1 MDPIEYLFC
10 PRCVFFG
17 VMFDSFQKVSSPC
30 WRISLPFFQ
39 PSIFAYLSCIL
50 QEHLKQEWCLNI
62 IASWKKFPF
71 FSCALICVCCRL
83 SIFVQIFCTQ
93 KITSYNQHTSLQ
105 QHGFERFFLNQK
117 SSTPKNHVAEVPL
130 FIGQNFSTPTTTTPK
145 KITKSWKGDEFFTKQ
160 NISHPSL
167 CLHFIDIEHKD
178 HLKQTSCS

>member
-17 VMFDSFQKVSSPC
+17 VMFDSFQMVSSPC

-62 IASWKKFPF
+62 IASWKNFPF

-93 KITSYNQHTSLQ
+93 KITSYNQHICNNTVLNVS
-105 QHGFERFFLNQK
+105 FKAKIVDPKKPCCRSSFVYRAKFFNSHNHHPQ
-117 SSTPKNHVAEVPL
+117 KNH
-130 FIGQNFSTPTTTTPK
+130 
-145 KITKSWKGDEFFTKQ
+145 
-160 NISHPSL
+160 
-167 CLHFIDIEHKD
+167 
-178 HLKQTSCS
+178 